1 MGATG
6 PENTGLLVD
15 GAVLAVDD
23 AESVLAG
30 VGVDET
36 PVVPADV
43 DELTDTVVGAG
54 PDDGVLIGAAVHPA
68 SSARPAASTKRRR
81 TMVNST
87 VPPPVRTV
95 NSA

>member
-1 MGATG
+1 MGAAG
-6 PENTGLLVD
+6 PVNTGLLVD

-23 AESVLAG
+23 AESELAG

-36 PVVPADV
+36 SVVPADV
-43 DELTDTVVGAG
+43 DELTDTFVVAG
-54 PDDGVLIGAAVHPA
+54 LDVGVLVGVAVHPA
-68 SSARPAASTKRRR
+68 SRASPAASTKRRR